1 MAKQEKK
8 AKEEEMPDE
17 LKDLPP
23 EVQKKLK
30 AIKEKVEKF
39 KKKVLTK
46 FEKYVLGIALLP
58 PEKPKEGEK
67 PSENINTL
75 ILVDDSDSK
84 EMGKEEL
91 ADKLHKIIEEM
102 AKEVDKNIK
111 VETVILS
118 ELWQDCSDG
127 KYDLLQMIAISAPV
141 YDKGMLAAIK
151 ISEVHKQMVLKKFEK
166 YIVSYVL
173 AGSFVQGKPNPHDID
188 VYIVIDDTDVK
199 RMTRTEL
206 KDKLRAIIIGM
217 AIEAGQ
223 ITGIE
228 GKLHVQVYILTD
240 FWDSLKE
247 ANPVILTFLRDGV
260 PFYDRGVF
268 TAWKQL
274 LKMGKIK
281 PSPEAIEMYMSSGE
295 QVIER
300 VRFKLNDIGMEDIFY
315 AILTPSQAALML
327 YGVSPPTPRETASQ
341 MRELFVKKEKILE
354 EEYVKIFEKVFKLR
368 KEMEYEKKKQF
379 TGKEID
385 DLLKDAQKYLGRL
398 KKLYEQIDTMKENE
412 NMLNIYESS
421 ITVIRDVLRSED
433 VERTK
438 DVEAIA
444 MFKTELVNTGKIPER
459 YLRILNNIVKG
470 KKDYDLNKLTR
481 PEIEKVRK
489 DSREFFKFLIEY
501 IQRKRGQELERTKIR
516 IKHGD
521 KYGEVTLLG
530 EEAFIIYD
538 IDAQEKEVTKAKI
551 KPNGSLG
558 SVTRSS
564 LEEFEEALS
573 KVEIPKKAFIKEAI
587 FGDLTKIFGENMEV
601 LINY

>member
-1 MAKQEKK
+1 MAKQQKK
-8 AKEEEMPDE
+8 DKEEMPNE

-39 KKKVLTK
+39 KKKVLGK

-67 PSENINTL
+67 PSDKINTL
-75 ILVDDSDSK
+75 ILIDDSDSK
-84 EMGKEEL
+84 EMEKEEL
-91 ADKLHKIIEEM
+91 SEKLSKIIEEM
-102 AKEVDKNIK
+102 AKEVDKNIQ
-111 VETVILS
+111 VETIILS

-127 KYDLLQMIAISAPV
+127 KYDYLQMIAMSAPI

-151 ISEVHKQMVLKKFEK
+151 ISEIHKQMVLKKFEK

-188 VYIVIDDTDVK
+188 IYIVIDDTDVK
-199 RMTRTEL
+199 RMTRVEL

-217 AIEAGQ
+217 AIEAGN

-247 ANPVILTFLRDGV
+247 ANPIILTFLRDGV

-281 PSPEAIEMYMSSGE
+281 PSLEAIDMYMSSGE

-300 VRFKLNDIGMEDIFY
+300 VRYKLNEVGMEDIFY

-327 YGVSPPTPRETASQ
+327 YGLPPPTPRETSVQ
-341 MRELFVKKEKILE
+341 MREIFVKKENLLE
-354 EEYVKIFEKVFKLR
+354 DEYVKILERAFKLR
-368 KEMEYEKKKQF
+368 KEMEYEKKKQIS
-379 TGKEID
+379 GKEID
-385 DLLKDAQKYLGRL
+385 VLLKDAEKFLARM
-398 KKLYEQIDTMKENE
+398 KKLYEQIDKMKENE
-412 NMLNIYESS
+412 NMVHIYESC
-421 ITVIRDVLRSED
+421 ITIIRDVLRAEGL
-433 VERTK
+433 ERVK
-438 DVEAIA
+438 DIEAIS

-459 YLRILNNIVKG
+459 YARILGNIVKA
-470 KKDYDLNKLTR
+470 KKSYDTNKLTR
-481 PEIEKVRK
+481 TEIEKAMK
-489 DSREFFKFLIEY
+489 ESREFFKFLVEY

-521 KYGEVTLLG
+521 KYGEVTLL
-530 EEAFIIYD
+530 EDTAYIIYD
-538 IDAQEKEVTKAKI
+538 IDAQEKEITKAKI
-551 KPNGSLG
+551 KPDGSLA
-558 SVTRSS
+558 SVTKSS
-564 LEEFEEALS
+564 LEEYEKDLS
-573 KVEIPKKAFIKEAI
+573 KVEIPKKAFIKHPI
-587 FGDLTKIFGENMEV
+587 FEDLKKIFGEGMEV